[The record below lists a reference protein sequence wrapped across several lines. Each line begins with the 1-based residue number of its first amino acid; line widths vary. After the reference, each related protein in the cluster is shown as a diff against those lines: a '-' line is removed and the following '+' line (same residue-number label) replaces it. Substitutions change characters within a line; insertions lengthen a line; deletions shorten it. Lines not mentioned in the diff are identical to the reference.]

1 MFTFKY
7 IKTRDNSDATSNYNL
22 NRNVVN
28 SWANGG
34 WGQMTYFITFEEAT
48 DNEIQNSTND

>member
-1 MFTFKY
+1 MSTFKY

-34 WGQMTYFITFEEAT
+34 WGQMTYFITFEEANN
-48 DNEIQNSTND
+48 NEIQVTTND